1 MIPAKFTIAIGGSR
15 KAKQWKNK
23 ELSWPDI
30 LDKLRMTTRTRESAA
45 EYANLSKP
53 RQDEI
58 KDVGGFVGGY
68 VKNGRRIAGNVVKR
82 QLVTLDADF
91 ADSSFMTILD
101 LVLSDVCYAVYSTHK
116 HTPDKPRLRVVI
128 PLARAVQPDA
138 YQATARRIA
147 DSIGMDLF
155 DDTTYEAERL
165 MYWPSTPADG
175 EYVFFANESADC
187 LDPDDVLAT
196 YDDWRDTSTW
206 PESSRANNLRQ
217 TAAKKQGDPYEKPG
231 TIGAFCRTY
240 SVPDAIEC
248 FLGEVYEACGEGRYT
263 YKNGSTSGGLVMYE
277 DGKFA
282 YSHHGTDP
290 ISGKLVNSFDLVR
303 LHLFGDKDV
312 DVEVDTKIN
321 NLPSYSA
328 MQEFAM
334 NDDAVKTEL
343 AKKLLE
349 DSDDFGEVPADIDWM
364 SKLDVHYKT
373 GKIEST
379 PKNVRIILEND
390 TNLSG
395 KVAYN
400 DFSFRTVLLDS
411 MPWRPIKQGATW
423 NDTDDSCL
431 RNYLS
436 SVYDIKGAQIIA
448 DACAEVFTRN
458 HFHPVRDYIK
468 ATEWDGT
475 PRVDSL
481 WIDYLGAADTNYVRT
496 VTRKHLV
503 AAVARVFN
511 PGCKF
516 DNVIILCGPQGIGKS
531 TMLKKLGREWFS
543 DSLTSV
549 QGKEAYEQ
557 LHGVWIAELGEL
569 YATRKAESEAVKQF
583 LSKSEDIFRVAYGRR
598 TVPFPRQ
605 CVFYGTTNETEFL
618 RDRTGNRRF
627 WPITVGGA
635 HDKSFRD
642 FTEAEV
648 AQVWAE
654 AYHLWKQGESL
665 YLDDE
670 MTKEAVKAQDA
681 HTEVSEK
688 VGLVREYLDT
698 LLPENWDSLDM
709 YERRDFLESD
719 EPTEQGTV
727 QRHKVCAA
735 EIWCEVLGGRLKDL
749 SGLSSREINSIML
762 NMPDWERS
770 KGTLRFGKLY
780 GTQRAFIRKTNLG
793 ETEV

>member
-1 MIPAKFTIAIGGSR
+1 MK
-15 KAKQWKNK
+15 
-23 ELSWPDI
+23 
-30 LDKLRMTTRTRESAA
+30 
-45 EYANLSKP
+45 
-53 RQDEI
+53 
-58 KDVGGFVGGY
+58 
-68 VKNGRRIAGNVVKR
+68 
-82 QLVTLDADF
+82 
-91 ADSSFMTILD
+91 
-101 LVLSDVCYAVYSTHK
+101 
-116 HTPDKPRLRVVI
+116 
-128 PLARAVQPDA
+128 
-138 YQATARRIA
+138 
-147 DSIGMDLF
+147 
-155 DDTTYEAERL
+155 
-165 MYWPSTPADG
+165 
-175 EYVFFANESADC
+175 
-187 LDPDDVLAT
+187 
-196 YDDWRDTSTW
+196 
-206 PESSRANNLRQ
+206 
-217 TAAKKQGDPYEKPG
+217 
-231 TIGAFCRTY
+231 
-240 SVPDAIEC
+240 
-248 FLGEVYEACGEGRYT
+248 
-263 YKNGSTSGGLVMYE
+263 
-277 DGKFA
+277 
-282 YSHHGTDP
+282 
-290 ISGKLVNSFDLVR
+290 
-303 LHLFGDKDV
+303 
-312 DVEVDTKIN
+312 
-321 NLPSYSA
+321 
-328 MQEFAM
+328 
-334 NDDAVKTEL
+334 DDAVKTEL

-349 DSDDFGEVPADIDWM
+349 ESDDFGDVPADIDWM

-411 MPWRPIKQGATW
+411 MPWRSVKQGAPW
-423 NDTDDSCL
+423 SDTDDSCL

-475 PRVDSL
+475 PRVDTL
-481 WIDYLGAADTNYVRT
+481 WIDYLGADDTDYVRT

-503 AAVARVFN
+503 AAVARVFS

-569 YATRKAESEAVKQF
+569 YATRRAESEAVKQF

-598 TVPFPRQ
+598 TASFPRQ

-627 WPITVGGA
+627 WPITVGGV
-635 HDKSFRD
+635 HNKSFKD

-654 AYHLWKQGESL
+654 AYYLWQQGESL
-665 YLDDE
+665 YLDEE
-670 MTKEAVKAQDA
+670 MTKEAVKAQSA
-681 HTEVSEK
+681 HTEESEK

-698 LLPENWDSLDM
+698 LLPENWDSLDL

-719 EPTEQGTV
+719 ELTELGTV
-727 QRHKVCAA
+727 QRYKVCAA

-749 SGLSSREINSIML
+749 SGLASREINSIMR
-762 NMPDWERS
+762 NMQGWERS
-770 KGTLRFGKLY
+770 KGVLRFGKLY
-780 GTQRAFIRKTNLG
+780 GTQRAFVRRTNLG
-793 ETEV
+793 ETEM

>member
-1 MIPAKFTIAIGGSR
+1 MIPAKITIAVGGSR

-30 LDKLRMTTRTRESAA
+30 LDKLRVTTRTRESAA
-45 EYANLSKP
+45 EYAKLSKS

-68 VKNGRRIAGNVVKR
+68 IKNGRRIAGNVVKR

-101 LVLSDVCYAVYSTHK
+101 LVLGDVCYAVYSTHK
-116 HTPDKPRLRVVI
+116 HTPEKPRLRVVI
-128 PLARAVQPDA
+128 PLVRAVQPDA
-138 YQATARRIA
+138 YQAIARRIA
-147 DSIGMDLF
+147 DDIGMDLF

-165 MYWPSTPADG
+165 MHWPSTSADG
-175 EYVFFANESADC
+175 EYVFFANDSENC
-187 LDPDDVLAT
+187 LDPDDVLAA

-206 PESSRANNLRQ
+206 PESSRANKMRQ
-217 TAAKKQGDPYEKPG
+217 VAAKKQGDPYEKPG
-231 TIGAFCRTY
+231 AIGAFCRTY
-240 SVPDAIEC
+240 SVQDAIDC
-248 FLGEVYEACGEGRYT
+248 FLNEVYEPCSEGRYT
-263 YKNGSTSGGLVMYE
+263 YKQGSTSGGLVVYE

-290 ISGKLVNSFDLVR
+290 VSGKLVNSFDLVR
-303 LHLFGDKDV
+303 LHLFGDKDA

-321 NLPSYSA
+321 NLPSYGA

-334 NDDAVKTEL
+334 KDDAVKTEL

-349 DSDDFGEVPADIDWM
+349 ESDDFGDVPADIDWM
-364 SKLDVHYKT
+364 SKLEMTPKT
-373 GKIEST
+373 GEIKST
-379 PKNVRIILEND
+379 PYNLKLILEND
-390 TNLSG
+390 INLVG

-411 MPWRPIKQGATW
+411 MPWRSIKQGVTW

-436 SVYDIKGAQIIA
+436 NVYGVKGQQVIY

-475 PRVDSL
+475 PRVDTL
-481 WIDYLGAADTNYVRT
+481 WIDYLGADDTDYVRT

-503 AAVARVFN
+503 AAVARVFS

-598 TVPFPRQ
+598 TASFPRQ
-605 CVFYGTTNETEFL
+605 CVFYGTTNETVFL

-627 WPITVGGA
+627 WPVNVGGP
-635 HDKSFRD
+635 HDKSFKD
-642 FTEAEV
+642 FTESEV

-654 AYHLWKQGESL
+654 AYYLWQQGESL
-665 YLDDE
+665 YLDKD
-670 MTKEAVKAQDA
+670 MEAEAAKAQSA
-681 HTEVSEK
+681 HTEESEK

-698 LLPENWDSLDM
+698 LLPENWDSLDL

-719 EPTEQGTV
+719 ELTEPGTV
-727 QRHKVCAA
+727 QRYKVCVL
-735 EIWCEVLGGRLKDL
+735 EIWCEVFKGDPKNLNSLM
-749 SGLSSREINSIML
+749 SREINSIMQ
-762 NMPDWERS
+762 NMQGWDQARS
-770 KGTLRFGKLY
+770 SLRFGKMY
-780 GTQRAFIRKTNLG
+780 GTQRAYVRKTI
-793 ETEV
+793 